1 MVSIVFRHD
10 SYEKWKEHKT
20 IPAENEII
28 VIEYKNGN
36 YKVCCGNGVT
46 PGYKLPKMKKFPAWL
61 TYNKCRM
68 YGHFEKFEKKPK
80 FGALNIQ

>member
-1 MVSIVFRHD
+1 MLWRP
-10 SYEKWKEHKT
+10 ET
-20 IPAENEII
+20 R
-28 VIEYKNGN
+28 N
-36 YKVCCGNGVT
+36 YKLGNIYDYIGCGDGVT

-80 FGALNIQ
+80 FGAVNIQ